1 MSRLPS
7 SPHILDNDS
16 KSPRAHD
23 HHHYTDVFGTRLDSP
38 FQEDVNAL
46 GDVWVE
52 GGFGG
57 FGMDDEVDLDGF
69 KLAMSPDPFKTGSR
83 DEIRASMEMDL

>member
-1 MSRLPS
+1 M
-7 SPHILDNDS
+7 
-16 KSPRAHD
+16 HD
-23 HHHYTDVFGTRLDSP
+23 RHYTDVFGTILDSP
-38 FQEDVNAL
+38 FQESVNEL

-52 GGFGG
+52 GGAGG
-57 FGMDDEVDLDGF
+57 FGLDDEVDLDGF

>member
-1 MSRLPS
+1 MSRFNS
-7 SPHILDNDS
+7 SQQTLESHKDS
-16 KSPRAHD
+16 PGAQD
-23 HHHYTDVFGTRLDSP
+23 HHYTDVFETRLDSP
-38 FQEDVNAL
+38 FQENVNEL

-52 GGFGG
+52 GEVAAFGL
-57 FGMDDEVDLDGF
+57 DDEVDLDGF